1 MQYLTET
8 RLKAAAGLLRTTD
21 MSVCDI
27 SMEVGYQ
34 NVSAFNRTF
43 KKRYGKTPVS
53 YRQTWYLEAIEP
65 VKQQY
70 GNDLDEIEF
79 CGIESAT
86 IVSYIK
92 NKIWIWAGKEHWIV
106 KNIANTDFFVH

>member
-1 MQYLTET
+1 MQYLAET
-8 RLKAAAGLLRTTD
+8 RLKAAAGLLRTTG

-53 YRQTWYLEAIEP
+53 YRQT
-65 VKQQY
+65 
-70 GNDLDEIEF
+70 
-79 CGIESAT
+79 
-86 IVSYIK
+86 
-92 NKIWIWAGKEHWIV
+92 
-106 KNIANTDFFVH
+106 